1 MNRQRINALEAELS
15 ALEAKNR
22 FLASVTEAEKRL
34 PIKNSSFKA
43 HNVT

>member
-15 ALEAKNR
+15 ALEAKKR